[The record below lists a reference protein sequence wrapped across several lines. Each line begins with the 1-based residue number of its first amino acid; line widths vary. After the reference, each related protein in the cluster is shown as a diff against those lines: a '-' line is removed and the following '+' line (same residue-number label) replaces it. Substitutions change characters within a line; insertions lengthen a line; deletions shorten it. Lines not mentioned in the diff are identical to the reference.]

1 MVISLAKDDVGK
13 PLETL
18 SNNDN
23 NIDEVKS
30 ISELLNYISI
40 RISCSNDNKQKNV
53 LTQIYKDIQRNSF
66 NVEFETLKQNSI
78 SKLNELG
85 LYI

>member
-18 SNNDN
+18 SNND